1 MRNLLLLFMSLFS
14 LTYMYAEENVWVL
27 LTDTQVNV
35 PIDEVDYL
43 LAADDDNLFAVVMK
57 SGEMYDGVKK
67 VVFSQTSYISNT
79 PQPTDVRLLSRSVQG
94 QLSLTGLVPGATVQ
108 VFAVDGTCLVSQ
120 AAAGETLI
128 LDVTSLTPGCYLLK
142 TGHSVI
148 KFVKK

>member
-1 MRNLLLLFMSLFS
+1 MRKLLLLFMSLFS

-27 LTDTQVNV
+27 QTDTQVNV

-108 VFAVDGTCLVSQ
+108 VFAKDDSLGCK
-120 AAAGETLI
+120 G
-128 LDVTSLTPGCYLLK
+128 DVGVLFDNDRRLSA
-142 TGHSVI
+142 
-148 KFVKK
+148 KFQCNGSKVF

>member
-1 MRNLLLLFMSLFS
+1 
-14 LTYMYAEENVWVL
+14 
-27 LTDTQVNV
+27 
-35 PIDEVDYL
+35 
-43 LAADDDNLFAVVMK
+43 
-57 SGEMYDGVKK
+57 MYDGVKK